1 MPHRAPLLV
10 VAGPSGAGK
19 STLCRGV
26 AEAAR
31 HSGAPFG
38 GFITERRTVNR
49 SFSGLDLVNA
59 ATGERCPLAEWDAPT
74 GGPSTG
80 RWFFHDAAFVTGRA
94 WCRDVASDALLIV
107 DEVGPLE
114 LGQGAGWAPLFPRL
128 DARPGPLVIAVRP
141 SLAHALGRVLPS
153 RPAETVS
160 VDEGRREAALA
171 AVLTRLG
178 LGA

>member
-1 MPHRAPLLV
+1 MPHHAPLLL

-31 HSGAPFG
+31 ARGVPFG
-38 GFITERRTVNR
+38 GFVTERRIANR
-49 SFSGLDLVNA
+49 PLSGLDLVHVV
-59 ATGERCPLAEWDAPT
+59 TGDRRSLAEWDAPT

-80 RWFFHDAAFVTGRA
+80 RWFFHDAAFDAGRA
-94 WCRDVASDALLIV
+94 WCLDVAPDALLIV

-114 LGQGAGWAPLFPRL
+114 LGQGAGWAPLFPGL
-128 DARPGPLVIAVRP
+128 DARPGALVIGVRP
-141 SLAHALGRVLPS
+141 SLADALGTVLPT
-153 RPAETVS
+153 RPAETVF
-160 VDEGRREAALA
+160 VDEGRRESALA
-171 AVLTRLG
+171 AVVTRLG